1 MKDKK
6 TAKKFGGRPVEREP
20 EPGKRTHLSLAV
32 PIALKQKIEN
42 AASARGWS
50 ISNEAAFRL
59 ENSFGP
65 DPALTLLRAQKHVA
79 EAERLYKA
87 AIELNLNAIGKGA
100 NAEQLRQL
108 ADKAAKG
115 KKK

>member
-1 MKDKK
+1 M
-6 TAKKFGGRPVEREP
+6 
-20 EPGKRTHLSLAV
+20 
-32 PIALKQKIEN
+32 
-42 AASARGWS
+42 
-50 ISNEAAFRL
+50 
-59 ENSFGP
+59 
-65 DPALTLLRAQKHVA
+65 A

-108 ADKAAKG
+108 ADKAVKG